1 MKFKL
6 LPKVLVALFVANLIS
21 YILISCKDV
30 ESIPSQEQQQSK
42 LSENIKF
49 LEFKDGKEFIEK
61 LNLVSKMEKEE
72 FNQWEKLNG
81 FVSMRSVYVN
91 ILEAEQKNID
101 NEEIKIKN
109 QPALKATLKHKF
121 SDIFEANK
129 DIIKFNE
136 FGFELNIHDINFA
149 NIINRNGIVKIGN
162 VIHQFSKEKA
172 KFVKSGEENKI
183 NQLNMFK
190 NDGIYM
196 VYMMILK

>member
-81 FVSMRSVYVN
+81 FVSMRRVF
-91 ILEAEQKNID
+91 
-101 NEEIKIKN
+101 
-109 QPALKATLKHKF
+109 T
-121 SDIFEANK
+121 
-129 DIIKFNE
+129 
-136 FGFELNIHDINFA
+136 
-149 NIINRNGIVKIGN
+149 
-162 VIHQFSKEKA
+162 
-172 KFVKSGEENKI
+172 
-183 NQLNMFK
+183 
-190 NDGIYM
+190 
-196 VYMMILK
+196 